1 MTHPSQLNPTN
12 HSWRTQFAVVPA
24 IDLKAGSVVRLRQGR
39 MAQADEFGEPLEM
52 AARFVAA
59 GASRLHVVDLD
70 GAVAGRAV
78 HAQLIA
84 TLITHFPG
92 LAVQVGGGIRE
103 IGTADAYL
111 DAGAHAV
118 ILGTAAVHDE
128 AFFAALCTRWPG
140 QVLGAIDVRAGRVA
154 VSGWVKD
161 ADAQLEPMGLA
172 KRLVAQGAAG
182 LIVTSIERDGMLCGA
197 DTTMAAAMAEAV
209 AVPVWASGG
218 VASVEDVARLARL
231 GHLAGVVVG
240 RALYEERLPLDILGR
255 RGLDLARLS

>member
-1 MTHPSQLNPTN
+1 MTHPDQHSTTN
-12 HSWRTQFAVVPA
+12 RLCSQFAVVPA
-24 IDLKAGSVVRLRQGR
+24 IDLKAGRVVRLRQGH
-39 MAQADEFGEPLEM
+39 MEQADEFGEPLEV

-59 GASRLHVVDLD
+59 GAMRLHVVDLD

-84 TLITHFPG
+84 TLIKNFPG
-92 LAVQVGGGIRE
+92 LAVQVGGGIRQAT
-103 IGTADAYL
+103 TADAYL

-140 QVLGAIDVRAGRVA
+140 QVLGSIDVRAGRVA

-161 ADAQLEPMGLA
+161 ADAQLHPLDLA

-197 DTTMAAAMAEAV
+197 DTATAPGMARAL

-218 VASVEDVARLARL
+218 VGSMEDVARLARL

-240 RALYEERLPLDILGR
+240 RALYEDRLPLWILGQ
-255 RGLDLARLS
+255 RGEALATLS